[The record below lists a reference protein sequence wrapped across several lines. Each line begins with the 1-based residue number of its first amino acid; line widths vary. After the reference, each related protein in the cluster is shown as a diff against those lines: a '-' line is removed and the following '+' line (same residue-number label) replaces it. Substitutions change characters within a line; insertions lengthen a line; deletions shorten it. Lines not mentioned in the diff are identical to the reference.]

1 MLDLAAQSRSIELR
15 SNFEYY
21 APHVLKVKDEA
32 TGLLVPF
39 QPRIAQRYLHQRAE
53 EQKRVTGK
61 IRLLV
66 LKGRRQGISTYIEG
80 RFYWRTSMGRGLQ
93 ARILTHEQ
101 DATDVLFGMT
111 KRFHTHCPPQLQ
123 AHTKNLSAKALTFD
137 LLDSEFLV
145 ATAGSKDTGRS
156 ANTHLFHGSEVAFWP
171 NAADHMLG
179 IGQTVPNAPGTEIF
193 LESTGNGIG
202 NLFHQMWQDAVRGV
216 SDYGAVFIPWFW
228 EHKYRLPFPAGWRPD
243 GATTDYGEAYGLDL
257 QQLYWRE
264 RKTLTDFRGEESSF
278 DQEYPATAELAFRRQ
293 SVETLFKIARI
304 EKAMH
309 HKPDIEGIG
318 PKIMGID
325 PAEAEEGGDDTVFA
339 LRQGRRVL
347 EVRRFHGKNTMEVVA
362 LAARAI
368 DDWRPDY
375 INVDAGGLGS
385 GIADRLIEL
394 QHRCYRVL
402 FGERA
407 IEQDLYHLRRDEM
420 WGEMVKWFE
429 DDVQLPNDESLKA
442 DLCGPIKDED
452 ASLRFKL
459 ETKKAMRKRGLKS
472 PDGGDALALTFATP
486 VNAREKRPNRWRDLR
501 NWRTL

>member
-179 IGQTVPNAPGTEIF
+179 IGQTVPTTDHLLVGKDSIDVDMVKLLIKKAAT
-193 LESTGNGIG
+193 L
-202 NLFHQMWQDAVRGV
+202 DAV
-216 SDYGAVFIPWFW
+216 
-228 EHKYRLPFPAGWRPD
+228 L
-243 GATTDYGEAYGLDL
+243 
-257 QQLYWRE
+257 
-264 RKTLTDFRGEESSF
+264 
-278 DQEYPATAELAFRRQ
+278 
-293 SVETLFKIARI
+293 
-304 EKAMH
+304 
-309 HKPDIEGIG
+309 
-318 PKIMGID
+318 
-325 PAEAEEGGDDTVFA
+325 
-339 LRQGRRVL
+339 
-347 EVRRFHGKNTMEVVA
+347 
-362 LAARAI
+362 
-368 DDWRPDY
+368 
-375 INVDAGGLGS
+375 
-385 GIADRLIEL
+385 
-394 QHRCYRVL
+394 
-402 FGERA
+402 
-407 IEQDLYHLRRDEM
+407 
-420 WGEMVKWFE
+420 
-429 DDVQLPNDESLKA
+429 
-442 DLCGPIKDED
+442 
-452 ASLRFKL
+452 
-459 ETKKAMRKRGLKS
+459 
-472 PDGGDALALTFATP
+472 DGGKVDSIGDI
-486 VNAREKRPNRWRDLR
+486 RELLLKGFSK
-501 NWRTL
+501 